1 MRYSGCFDKEYQNAV
16 MDLSPTTIKGNRP
29 KSIGRQE
36 WKTVI
41 KGLSRWK
48 SFVISESES
57 ESESDTDVQ
66 FEKDESII

>member
-1 MRYSGCFDKEYQNAV
+1 MRSSGYIDKEYQSTV

-41 KGLSRWK
+41 KG
-48 SFVISESES
+48 
-57 ESESDTDVQ
+57 Q
-66 FEKDESII
+66 